1 LPVVTIT
8 DVASRVGVSVAT
20 ISRFLSGENVREE
33 KKIRSVIQE
42 LNYRPNIAAR
52 NLKLGR
58 SATVAIIV
66 PDISNPF
73 FAAIVRGAE
82 KASGDSLMAAIVNT
96 DSNSEREISAFVHLY
111 GRVDG
116 AIFVPTKESDHK
128 SGLSHFGRPIVFV
141 DRYLQNEKKYDT
153 VLADNARGAQLAVE
167 HFASQGHAKIAII
180 AGPLDST
187 PGRQREE
194 GFRKALDN
202 SKIRINPNYVVVSD
216 FTQSGGY
223 AAMNQLLDLAEPPTA
238 VFSSNNLMTYGAL
251 TALKDRG
258 VSVPSDISL
267 IGFDDFELSTLIS
280 PKITVINRDAEAQ
293 GAQAMRA
300 LMWRLE
306 NMDSKV
312 SKHSVIP
319 INLIK
324 RESVTIPRTWDLQNS
339 HKVKDRQS
347 QTSDHSNN
355 KEKVNE

>member
-1 LPVVTIT
+1 MPVVTIS

-20 ISRFLSGENVREE
+20 ISRFLSGGNVREE
-33 KKIRSVIQE
+33 KKIRTVIQE

-96 DSNSEREISAFVHLY
+96 DSNSEREINALAHLY

-141 DRYLQNEKKYDT
+141 DRILQKEKKYDS

-167 HFASQGHAKIAII
+167 YFLAEGHTKIAII

-187 PGRQREE
+187 PGRQRIE
-194 GFRKALDN
+194 GFKETLTN
-202 SKIRINPNYVVVSD
+202 SGIKLRSDYVVESD
-216 FTQSGGY
+216 FTQAGGY
-223 AAMNQLLDLAEPPTA
+223 AAMSQLLNLAEPPTA

-251 TALKDRG
+251 DALKNRG
-258 VSVPSDISL
+258 VSVPSDISF
-267 IGFDDFELSTLIS
+267 IGFDDFELSSLVS
-280 PKITVINRDAEAQ
+280 PSITVINRDAEAQ
-293 GAQAMRA
+293 GAEAMRM

-306 NMDSKV
+306 NMDSKA
-312 SKHSVIP
+312 SKNSVIP

-324 RESVTIPRTWDLQNS
+324 RESVTIPRTWNLNNS
-339 HKVKDRQS
+339 HKVKVLPP

>member
-1 LPVVTIT
+1 MPVVTIT

-96 DSNSEREISAFVHLY
+96 DSNSEREINALAHLY

-116 AIFVPTKESDHK
+116 AILVPTKESDHK

-141 DRYLQNEKKYDT
+141 DRYLRNENKYDT

-167 HFASQGHAKIAII
+167 YFASEGHSKIAII

-194 GFRKALDN
+194 GFRKALEN
-202 SKIRINPNYVVVSD
+202 SKIIGNPNYVVVSD
-216 FTQSGGY
+216 FTQSGGFQ
-223 AAMNQLLDLAEPPTA
+223 AMNQLLDLAEPPTA

-251 TALKDRG
+251 DALRSRG
-258 VSVPSDISL
+258 IVVPSDISL
-267 IGFDDFELSTLIS
+267 IGFDDFALSTLIS
-280 PKITVINRDAEAQ
+280 PAITVINRDAEAQ
-293 GAQAMRA
+293 GAEAMRA

-306 NMDSKV
+306 NIDSKV

-319 INLIK
+319 VNLIK

-339 HKVKDRQS
+339 LKVKDRLS
-347 QTSDHSNN
+347 QTSDHSN
-355 KEKVNE
+355 KRRR